1 MTGTRLTLTIGAAAL
16 LLAACSSSST
26 STNTTTKTTA
36 THSAAAQPAAPA
48 TSAPAAASGPLS
60 GKWNGQYG
68 GSYTGTFVLHW
79 LQAGSK
85 LNGHINISAPQSTL
99 PIHGSV
105 NGSSIQFGTVGSYA
119 ITYTGTV
126 SGNSM
131 SGTYKVGSVQGGN
144 WSASKG

>member
-16 LLAACSSSST
+16 LLAACSSSGT

-36 THSAAAQPAAPA
+36 THSAASAALA
-48 TSAPAAASGPLS
+48 TSAPAAASGALS

-68 GSYTGTFVLHW
+68 GSYQGTFVLHW

-85 LNGHINISAPQSTL
+85 LNGHINLSNPTSTL
-99 PIHGSV
+99 PIHGTV
-105 NGSSIQFGTVGSYA
+105 NGGNIRFGTVGSYA

-126 SGNSM
+126 AGNSM

-144 WSASKG
+144 WRASKG